1 MYKRL
6 AYSSLCVK
14 ALFNTF
20 NKEKAIEGPSANIV
34 KTMHMDV
41 SGCYAA
47 VAGWAGYLGL
57 RAGHGRPVCSG
68 PSLAQPRPASAGLY
82 SAEAG
87 PGPGQTT
94 ITIILHINSIPRSC
108 SIRHFHAATTK
119 RTCDM
124 DRVKIRAINESSR
137 SFTLPGE
144 VPYYVGPS
152 PC

>member
-82 SAEAG
+82 SAEAWAR
-87 PGPGQTT
+87 PDNNNNHTPYQLYPLLL
-94 ITIILHINSIPRSC
+94 LHTSLPRC
-108 SIRHFHAATTK
+108 HYEA
-119 RTCDM
+119 DM
-124 DRVKIRAINESSR
+124 
-137 SFTLPGE
+137 
-144 VPYYVGPS
+144 
-152 PC
+152 